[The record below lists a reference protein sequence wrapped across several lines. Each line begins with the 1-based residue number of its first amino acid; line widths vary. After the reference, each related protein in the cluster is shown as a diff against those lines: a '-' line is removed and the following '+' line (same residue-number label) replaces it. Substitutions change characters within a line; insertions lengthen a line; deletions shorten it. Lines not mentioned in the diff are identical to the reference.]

1 MRTGEATLDAATD
14 ILAAAPLLRA
24 SAISCA
30 GSKQRESWLCGLVVA
45 LRTQIS
51 VSITDS
57 DPWRVVETLTLD
69 KHHVMIMTQICGTD
83 ELLALVW
90 LSEMMVM

>member
-1 MRTGEATLDAATD
+1 MT
-14 ILAAAPLLRA
+14 
-24 SAISCA
+24 
-30 GSKQRESWLCGLVVA
+30 